1 MFACLHAFD
10 SGSDSGQMSLVYL
23 FMRLIVRII
32 ISVFAHSPA
41 PCYHLLANK
50 LSSSRR
56 HYPSGSDGFLLP
68 THFSGLNHKTMHSK
82 SKMITFMS
90 KCCVRSDTSGQLTL
104 LFAEAEHSCPATILI
119 VNFAVSPVGF
129 LTLKVFN

>member
-23 FMRLIVRII
+23 FMRLIVSII

-82 SKMITFMS
+82 SKMITFYVKVLRTVGHIGPTYPPLCGS
-90 KCCVRSDTSGQLTL
+90 GAQLPSYHSHSQLRSLPRWISY
-104 LFAEAEHSCPATILI
+104 FESI
-119 VNFAVSPVGF
+119 
-129 LTLKVFN
+129 